1 MKTFRDF
8 IFEQIG
14 RMRIIMLGGP
24 GSGKSTYS
32 KYLIDHF
39 DITHIYPGGMLRKE
53 VEKNSEIGKQVKAII
68 DRGEFVPNQIV
79 LDLIK
84 AQIEKSPKGYI
95 LDGWPRYMQ
104 QVEDMEKNDIG
115 YDYAVFLDVS
125 REEVL
130 RRLLARGRADD
141 TEEIINNRIDL
152 YKKETGPVVE
162 YMRKRP
168 GFITVNSE
176 QGTPTEPANEI
187 VLDLIKDKVE
197 KSPKGYILDGWPRY
211 MEQVEDMHKAEIG
224 YDYAVFLDVSREEVL
239 KRLLA
244 RGRADDTEEIINN
257 RIELYK
263 KETGPVIEYMR
274 KRPGFI
280 TVNSEQGTP
289 EETANE
295 IIKRIENAAE

>member
-8 IFEQIG
+8 IFEKLG

-24 GSGKSTYS
+24 GSGKSTYTE
-32 KYLIDHF
+32 YLIKHF
-39 DITHIYPGGMLRKE
+39 NITHIYPGGMLRKE
-53 VEKNSEIGKQVKAII
+53 VEKGSEIGKIAKSII

-84 AQIEKSPKGYI
+84 KKVEQSPQGYV

-104 QVEDMEKNDIG
+104 QVEDMEKNEIG

-141 TEEIINNRIDL
+141 TEEIINNRIEL

-162 YMRKRP
+162 YMRNRP
-168 GFITVNSE
+168 GFIEV
-176 QGTPTEPANEI
+176 
-187 VLDLIKDKVE
+187 
-197 KSPKGYILDGWPRY
+197 
-211 MEQVEDMHKAEIG
+211 KAEG
-224 YDYAVFLDVSREEVL
+224 
-239 KRLLA
+239 
-244 RGRADDTEEIINN
+244 
-257 RIELYK
+257 
-263 KETGPVIEYMR
+263 
-274 KRPGFI
+274 
-280 TVNSEQGTP
+280 GTP

-295 IIKRIENAAE
+295 IIRRIENESK